1 MTNKFDVGSRL
12 REQREG
18 LGITQEELAE
28 RLGKTRNTV
37 GAWERGDQYPSGEFY
52 SVAHAWGFDVLYI
65 VTGQRGLG
73 TVGTLTAEEA
83 SIVDHYRAATDGGR
97 AAARAVLDAVEKQ
110 PARPAKRAVGE

>member
-12 REQREG
+12 REQREA
-18 LGITQEELAE
+18 LGVTQEELAE

-52 SVAHAWGFDVLYI
+52 AMAPGWGFDVLYI
-65 VTGQRGLG
+65 LTGAHGA
-73 TVGTLTAEEA
+73 VAKMTAEE
-83 SIVDHYRAATDGGR
+83 STLVDNYRSATDGGR
-97 AAARAVLDAVEKQ
+97 AAARAVLDAVGQQ